1 MTFILKLY
9 FAVIILFLLLLFFK
23 NHKAAWYKEITGKD
37 QIISAGIW

>member
-9 FAVIILFLLLLFFK
+9 FAVIILFLLFK
-23 NHKAAWYKEITGKD
+23 NHNAAWYKEITGKD